1 VPESARDC
9 PKTSARSRSGSPS
22 RRSKAPCKF
31 GGPRHSGRSKPRHLS
46 ASTRELTYVV
56 AGRAAELRPDGSSR
70 PARRYSPSSAE
81 CTPRSVVLLGADP
94 CRPFPPSRS
103 GPVRPETTPSNPFC
117 LSVSDETR
125 NVRLPV
131 LLDEPIAPP
140 VLPSAE
146 GSADTTRSPCDPKWA
161 R

>member
-81 CTPRSVVLLGADP
+81 CTPAVWCSLGLILVVHSPLRVQARFALRLLP
-94 CRPFPPSRS
+94 RTPFA
-103 GPVRPETTPSNPFC
+103 
-117 LSVSDETR
+117 L
-125 NVRLPV
+125 
-131 LLDEPIAPP
+131 A
-140 VLPSAE
+140 
-146 GSADTTRSPCDPKWA
+146 
-161 R
+161 